1 MQGIFATKFEL
12 FHANFRPFLNNIA
25 HCAAETV
32 AEAPQ
37 LHSFGSSAARA
48 SSWVA
53 FVVVERVKQCL
64 TSSRPFD
71 KSPTCSQS
79 CEY

>member
-48 SSWVA
+48 RA
-53 FVVVERVKQCL
+53 E
-64 TSSRPFD
+64 
-71 KSPTCSQS
+71 
-79 CEY
+79 